1 MLWIDEP
8 EVLFDLN
15 RLKYYMPGPNL
26 TWKEQANSLIR
37 FVIYLSLI
45 LYLFKGNPMHL
56 VFPPLMLMGIQY
68 YLHQQNQLRPLLIK
82 MFNSKPTDTEIK
94 KSVNQPVNPTMDL
107 VKVPTDA
114 TSQPGKVD
122 DTPPSDDQVIEKFS
136 PANQD
141 QKLSLNRQRHIK
153 HPMDLHKDAEMENE
167 VDRLLAEQLGVN
179 QDQGREPKNTI
190 GPRPDMGLLPPEPEY
205 KPKEIDC
212 KPATVDNPFGNALPF
227 DPIEKQ
233 VNRVCPDEFAKDEK
247 FYSGLFNNLD
257 DIFDRNNSQRQ
268 FTTNPA
274 STRVNDREAAMQF
287 FYNTPYTEH

>member
-1 MLWIDEP
+1 MLWINKP
-8 EVLFDLN
+8 EVLFDLT

-26 TWKEQANSLIR
+26 TWEEQANALIR

-56 VFPPLMLMGIQY
+56 IFPPLMLMGIQY
-68 YLHQQNQLRPLLIK
+68 YLHQNNQLQPMLVK
-82 MFNSKPTDTEIK
+82 MFNSKPTDAEITR
-94 KSVNQPVNPTMDL
+94 STSTNPTMDL

-114 TSQPGKVD
+114 ASQPGKTD
-122 DTPPSDDQVIEKFS
+122 ATPPSDDQVIEKFG
-136 PANQD
+136 PNHNPNPE
-141 QKLSLNRQRHIK
+141 LNIHRQRHIK
-153 HPMDLHKDAEMENE
+153 HPMGLHQDAEIENE

-179 QDQGREPKNTI
+179 HHREPKSTI
-190 GPRPDMGLLPPEPEY
+190 GPRPDMALVPPEPEF

-212 KPATVDNPFGNALPF
+212 KPATADNPFGNALPF
-227 DPIEKQ
+227 DPIERQ
-233 VNRVCPDEFAKDEK
+233 VNRVCPDEFAKDKK

-274 STRVNDREAAMQF
+274 STRVNDREAAIQF